1 MILACV
7 VRRLVPVKDFNL
19 SDPGSENLQD
29 LYGISIFL
37 VHCLV

>member
-19 SDPGSENLQD
+19 SDPGSNLQD